1 MTLIIPSA
9 FTLDNSMLD
18 MVQLDGNAVVRIPS
32 TPYARVIVAG
42 TAYLQTKGSVK
53 ITDIVEERSTAS
65 VSIPDGSGAYTFY
78 RGQPIQIYIAGN
90 LEFGGIIDTP
100 SRDMISPEGVI
111 THSFQCADWHYL
123 ADKRFAAATYANRT
137 CGYIVQDLVTNV
149 LAAEGVTVGSIT
161 AGPIVPLANLSW
173 VSVSSCLDALAKLAN
188 CIWWIDAY
196 KNLYFV
202 PRVTYPAPWAVT
214 TADIKKGSA
223 HWSGA
228 NPNYRNVQYIRG
240 ASAVTTQQ
248 TESRLGDGQNTAF
261 TMSYPLNGAPTIT
274 VGGIG
279 KTNGTKGVDTGKD
292 FYYSVGD
299 AVIAAAVAPGAGVT
313 VSVTYKGQYSILIK
327 SADLGQVAL
336 EQSIEQGGT
345 GIVESI
351 LDDPTVT
358 DMNSAYASAAAQL
371 SEYGQ
376 TSDQITFTTVKP
388 GLAKGQL
395 VTITHT
401 PLQIV
406 NESFLISQVDTTALG
421 SYIEYKITA
430 VRGSLLGSWAK
441 FLATLVTPPQSNILN
456 LGTQAVLNLQTTPA
470 DFMHV
475 TESVTETIHACSVP
489 STVLYPSTTLYP
501 C

>member
-1 MTLIIPSA
+1 
-9 FTLDNSMLD
+9 
-18 MVQLDGNAVVRIPS
+18 
-32 TPYARVIVAG
+32 
-42 TAYLQTKGSVK
+42 
-53 ITDIVEERSTAS
+53 
-65 VSIPDGSGAYTFY
+65 
-78 RGQPIQIYIAGN
+78 
-90 LEFGGIIDTP
+90 
-100 SRDMISPEGVI
+100 
-111 THSFQCADWHYL
+111 
-123 ADKRFAAATYANRT
+123 
-137 CGYIVQDLVTNV
+137 
-149 LAAEGVTVGSIT
+149 
-161 AGPIVPLANLSW
+161 
-173 VSVSSCLDALAKLAN
+173 
-188 CIWWIDAY
+188 
-196 KNLYFV
+196 
-202 PRVTYPAPWAVT
+202 
-214 TADIKKGSA
+214 
-223 HWSGA
+223 
-228 NPNYRNVQYIRG
+228 
-240 ASAVTTQQ
+240 
-248 TESRLGDGQNTAF
+248 
-261 TMSYPLNGAPTIT
+261 MSYPLNGAPTIT